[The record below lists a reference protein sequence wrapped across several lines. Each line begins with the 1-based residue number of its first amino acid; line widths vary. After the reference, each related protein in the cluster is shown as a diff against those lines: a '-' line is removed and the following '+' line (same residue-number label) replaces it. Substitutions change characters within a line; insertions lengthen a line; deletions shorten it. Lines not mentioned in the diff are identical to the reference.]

1 MNQEELE
8 KAQDYLRNNV
18 TGILEK
24 MTVDLLIN
32 KPDNVVNYMM
42 TWLDEKG
49 NDVQKEFQRK
59 IKDRPEGVETSES
72 SEEDDDDNDEEVF
85 SLPEK
90 KMTIR
95 QKRKSVSAEVYG
107 IHNPKGDFKPI
118 VIPKE
123 EEEKLKIKELIKNI
137 FMFKHLEEK
146 EMAII
151 IDSMQIKKFEKD
163 EMVIQQ
169 GDDGN
174 ELYVVYSGQLKCNKR
189 FPGKDED
196 TFLKNY
202 ESGEVF
208 GELSLLYNAPR
219 AASILAIEKSVL
231 YSLDRE
237 CFNHIVK
244 ESAIKNRNKYEDFLS
259 KVEVL
264 QSLDNYERS
273 KLCDC
278 LEILNYE
285 NGEKVFSEGQKG
297 NTFYLII
304 EGKAVA
310 FKKNPLSGEDEEVY
324 KYRETMY
331 FGELALLGDQPRAAS
346 IIAVDQLK
354 VARIDRNSF
363 KRILGPLEEILKRNA
378 EKYRKFVRN

>member
-1 MNQEELE
+1 MNQAELE
-8 KAQDYLRNNV
+8 KAQEYLRSNV

-32 KPDNVVNYMM
+32 KPDNVTQYMIK
-42 TWLDEKG
+42 WLDEKG
-49 NDVQKEFQRK
+49 TDVQKEFKRK
-59 IKDRPEGVETSES
+59 MKDRPEGVETSES
-72 SEEDDDDNDEEVF
+72 SDDEEDEEVF
-85 SLPEK
+85 ELPQK
-90 KMTIR
+90 RMTTR

-107 IHNPKGDFKPI
+107 IYNPKGDFKPKI
-118 VIPKE
+118 VPKE
-123 EEEKLKIKELIKNI
+123 DEEKRKIKDLIKNI

-146 EMAII
+146 EMDII
-151 IDSMQIKKFEKD
+151 INAMETKNFENDDCVIK
-163 EMVIQQ
+163 Q

-174 ELYVVYSGQLKCNKR
+174 ELYIVSSGLLKCTKK
-189 FPGKDED
+189 FGDSKED

-208 GELSLLYNAPR
+208 GELALLYNAPR
-219 AASILAIEKSVL
+219 AASIFALEKSKL

-264 QSLDNYERS
+264 QTLDNYERS

-278 LEILNYE
+278 LEILTFE
-285 NGEKVFSEGQKG
+285 KDEKVINEGQKG

-310 FKKNPLSGEDEEVY
+310 LKKNPNTGEDEEVFNY
-324 KYRETMY
+324 EETMY
-331 FGELALLGDQPRAAS
+331 FGELSLLKDQPRAAS
-346 IIAVDQLK
+346 IVAVEKLK
-354 VARIDRNSF
+354 CARIDRNAF
-363 KRILGPLEEILKRNA
+363 KRILGPLEDILKRNA
-378 EKYRKFVRN
+378 EKYKKFITN

>member
-1 MNQEELE
+1 MNQAELE
-8 KAQDYLRNNV
+8 KAQDYLRSNV

-32 KPDNVVNYMM
+32 KPDNVSHYMIQ
-42 TWLDEKG
+42 WLDEKG
-49 NDVQKEFQRK
+49 SQVQKEFQRK
-59 IKDRPEGVETSES
+59 MKDRPEGVETSES
-72 SEEDDDDNDEEVF
+72 SDDDDDEDVF
-85 SLPEK
+85 ELPQK
-90 KMTIR
+90 RMTTR

-107 IHNPKGDFKPI
+107 IYNPKGDFKPKI
-118 VIPKE
+118 VPKE
-123 EEEKLKIKELIKNI
+123 EEEKRKIKDLIQNI

-146 EMAII
+146 EMDII
-151 IDSMQIKKFEKD
+151 ISAMETKIFENEDVVIK
-163 EMVIQQ
+163 Q

-174 ELYVVYSGQLKCNKR
+174 ELYVVSSGLLKCTKK
-189 FPGKDED
+189 FGDSQED

-208 GELSLLYNAPR
+208 GELALLYNAPR
-219 AASILAIEKSVL
+219 AANIIALEKSVL

-278 LEILNYE
+278 LEILNFDV
-285 NGEKVFSEGQKG
+285 NEKVISEGQKG
-297 NTFYLII
+297 NTFYMII

-310 FKKNPLSGEDEEVY
+310 LKRNPNNGEEEEVFNY
-324 KYRETMY
+324 SETMY
-331 FGELALLGDQPRAAS
+331 FGELSLLKDQPRAAS
-346 IIAVDQLK
+346 IVAVEKLK
-354 VARIDRNSF
+354 VARIDRNAF

-378 EKYRKFVRN
+378 EKYKKFIKN